1 MPSLWIQQGRTRQAK
16 TAFGGEKPIPQELA
30 MVVEGNAFAASFEGF
45 ETRITRKVPVQTLSK
60 PYRELKGS
68 LLKPEG
74 IRKPMQS

>member
-1 MPSLWIQQGRTRQAK
+1 
-16 TAFGGEKPIPQELA
+16 